1 MGKHTKAMATYR
13 MVDKTANVAFISSIN
28 DNFLINFE

>member
-1 MGKHTKAMATYR
+1 MGKHMKAMATYR
-13 MVDKTANVAFISSIN
+13 MVDETADVAFISSIN